1 MDTKKI
7 YKALVILVMA
17 AALAV
22 IVIAASSHAE
32 KGLATQESKL
42 ILGAYVLMGIYA
54 AFRILVN
61 IRDIFRS

>member
-7 YKALVILVMA
+7 YKALVLLVMA

-22 IVIAASSHAE
+22 IVIAADAHAE
-32 KGLATQESKL
+32 KGLVTQESKL
-42 ILGAYVLMGIYA
+42 ILGAYILMGVYA
-54 AFRILVN
+54 AFRIFVN

>member
-61 IRDIFRS
+61 VRDIFRS

>member
-1 MDTKKI
+1 MDTNKI

-32 KGLATQESKL
+32 KGLAPQESKL

>member
-7 YKALVILVMA
+7 YKALVLLVMS

-22 IVIAASSHAE
+22 IVMAASTHAE

-42 ILGAYVLMGIYA
+42 ILGAYILLGIYA
-54 AFRILVN
+54 AFRIFVN
-61 IRDIFRS
+61 IRNIFRS